1 MDLRSIRVG
10 RLAGIPIG
18 VQPLWLVIVALITI
32 SLGAVYYPDEAPGI
46 APVAAYTLGLLSA
59 LLLFASILLHE
70 LGHAVVARR
79 HGVEIEEID
88 LWLLGGVAR
97 MSGYPDRA
105 TDELRFALA
114 GPAVTL
120 LIALAFGAI
129 LLALPAGTPDWLEA
143 LVAYQAVVN
152 ALILFFNLLPAFPLD
167 GGRVARALLWWRR
180 GDISSA
186 TESAATI
193 GRALGYGM
201 ITFGVVTFLAG
212 AFGGL
217 WMALI
222 GLFVVAAA
230 KAEEEGLRVRV
241 ALSGRSAGRLMSFPA
256 ITLPAAMTVAEA
268 LEDHFVAERL
278 TAFPVL
284 RDGRLVGLVDIETVK
299 RVPAGRR
306 GATTVGEVAFYDES
320 LVVPEDQDVA
330 ELLERPAFAR
340 VGRAVVRTAD
350 GRLGLLSITDV
361 QRVLRALELAGG
373 PSPADPR
380 SSRGEPH
387 GPPAMAESRHRR
399 R

>member
-1 MDLRSIRVG
+1 MSLRSIRVG

-18 VQPLWLVIVALITI
+18 VQPLWLVIVALITV
-32 SLGAVYYPDEAPGI
+32 SLGAAYYPDEAPGI
-46 APVAAYTLGLLSA
+46 APAAAYGLGLLSA

-97 MSGYPDRA
+97 MSGYPERA

-120 LIALAFGAI
+120 VIALVFGVIA
-129 LLALPAGTPDWLEA
+129 LALPAGAPDWLAA
-143 LVAYQAVVN
+143 LVAYQAIVN
-152 ALILFFNLLPAFPLD
+152 AIILVFNLIPAFPLD

-186 TESAATI
+186 TETAAKI
-193 GRALGYGM
+193 GRGLGFGM
-201 ITFGVVTFLAG
+201 IGFGVLTFFAG

-217 WMALI
+217 WLALI
-222 GLFVVAAA
+222 GLFVIAAA
-230 KAEEEGLRVRV
+230 KAEEQGLRIRV

-256 ITLPAAMTVAEA
+256 ITLPAEMTVSEA
-268 LEDHFVAERL
+268 LAEHFVAERL

-284 RDGRLVGLVDIETVK
+284 RDGRLIGLLDLETVK
-299 RVPAGRR
+299 QLPTEDRD
-306 GATTVGEVAFYDES
+306 TTPVGELAFYDES
-320 LVVPEDQDVA
+320 LVVPEEQDVA
-330 ELLERPAFAR
+330 ELLERPAFTR
-340 VGRAVVRTAD
+340 IGRAVVRTAD

-361 QRVLRALELAGG
+361 QRVLRALDLVG
-373 PSPADPR
+373 
-380 SSRGEPH
+380 GEP
-387 GPPAMAESRHRR
+387 AVHRQP
-399 R
+399 

>member
-1 MDLRSIRVG
+1 MMGLRSARIG

-18 VQPLWLVIVALITI
+18 IQPLWLVIVALITV
-32 SLGAVYYPDEAPGI
+32 SLGAVYYPEEAPGI
-46 APVAAYTLGLLSA
+46 APAAAYALGLLSA

-79 HGVEIEEID
+79 QGVEIEEID

-97 MSGYPDRA
+97 MSGYPERA

-114 GPAVTL
+114 GPAVTFI
-120 LIALAFGAI
+120 IALLFGAI
-129 LLALPAGTPDWLEA
+129 LLALPAATPDWLQA
-143 LVAYQAVVN
+143 VVAYQAIVN
-152 ALILFFNLLPAFPLD
+152 AIILVFNLIPAFPLD
-167 GGRVARALLWWRR
+167 GGRVTRALLWWRR

-186 TESAATI
+186 TDTAATI
-193 GRALGYGM
+193 GRGIGYWMIAVGAL
-201 ITFGVVTFLAG
+201 TFLAG

-217 WMALI
+217 WLALI
-222 GLFVVAAA
+222 GFFVVAAA
-230 KAEEEGLRVRV
+230 KAEAEGLRIRV

-256 ITLPAAMTVAEA
+256 ITLPAEMTVSEA
-268 LEDHFVAERL
+268 LADHFVAERL

-284 RDGRLVGLVDIETVK
+284 RDGRLVGLLDLETVK
-299 RVPAGRR
+299 QVPAERR
-306 GATTVGEVAFYDES
+306 DTTAVGAVAFYDES

-361 QRVLRALELAGG
+361 ERVLRALDLT
-373 PSPADPR
+373 PA
-380 SSRGEPH
+380 
-387 GPPAMAESRHRR
+387 AA
-399 R
+399 

>member
-1 MDLRSIRVG
+1 VSLRSIRVG

-18 VQPLWLVIVALITI
+18 VQPLWLVIVALIPV
-32 SLGAVYYPDEAPGI
+32 SLGAAYYPDEAPGI
-46 APVAAYTLGLLSA
+46 APAVAYGLGLLSA

-120 LIALAFGAI
+120 AIALAFGAI
-129 LLALPAGTPDWLEA
+129 ALALPASAPDWLAA
-143 LVAYQAVVN
+143 LVAYQAIVN
-152 ALILFFNLLPAFPLD
+152 AIILVFNLIPAFPLD
-167 GGRVARALLWWRR
+167 GGRVARALLWRRR

-186 TESAATI
+186 TETAAAI
-193 GRALGYGM
+193 GRGLGFGM
-201 ITFGVVTFLAG
+201 IAFGVLTFLAG
-212 AFGGL
+212 APGGL
-217 WMALI
+217 WLALI

-230 KAEEEGLRVRV
+230 KAEKEGLRVRV
-241 ALSGRSAGRLMSFPA
+241 ALGGRSAGRLMSFPA
-256 ITLPAAMTVAEA
+256 ISLPAEMTVSEA
-268 LEDHFVAERL
+268 LAEHFVAERL

-284 RDGRLVGLVDIETVK
+284 RDGRLIGLLDMETVK
-299 RVPAGRR
+299 RLPAEDRDT
-306 GATTVGEVAFYDES
+306 TTVGELAFYDES

-330 ELLERPAFAR
+330 ELLERPAFTR

-361 QRVLRALELAGG
+361 QRVLRALELAGE
-373 PSPADPR
+373 PAIPR
-380 SSRGEPH
+380 
-387 GPPAMAESRHRR
+387 
-399 R
+399 

>member
-1 MDLRSIRVG
+1 MRSIRVG

-18 VQPLWLVIVALITI
+18 VQPLWLVIVALLTA

-46 APVAAYTLGLLSA
+46 APAAAYGLGLLSA

-79 HGVEIEEID
+79 NGVEIEEID

-120 LIALAFGAI
+120 AIALVFGSIA
-129 LLALPAGTPDWLEA
+129 LALPASAPDWLAA
-143 LVAYQAVVN
+143 LIAYQAIVN
-152 ALILFFNLLPAFPLD
+152 SIILVFNLIPAFPLD

-180 GDISSA
+180 GDMSSA
-186 TESAATI
+186 TETAATI
-193 GRALGYGM
+193 GRGLGFGM
-201 ITFGVVTFLAG
+201 IAFGVLTFLSG
-212 AFGGL
+212 APGGL
-217 WMALI
+217 WLALI
-222 GLFVVAAA
+222 GLFVVVAA
-230 KAEEEGLRVRV
+230 KAEKEGLRVRV

-256 ITLPAAMTVAEA
+256 ITLPAEMTVSEA
-268 LEDHFVAERL
+268 LAEHFVAERL

-284 RDGRLVGLVDIETVK
+284 RDGSLVGLLDLETVR
-299 RVPAGRR
+299 RVPAEDRDT
-306 GATTVGEVAFYDES
+306 TTVGELAFYDES

-330 ELLERPAFAR
+330 ELLERPAFNR

-350 GRLGLLSITDV
+350 NRLGLLSMTDV
-361 QRVLRALELAGG
+361 QRVLRALELAGE
-373 PSPADPR
+373 PSQAGAR
-380 SSRGEPH
+380 
-387 GPPAMAESRHRR
+387 
-399 R
+399 

>member
-1 MDLRSIRVG
+1 MSMSGIRVG

-18 VQPLWLVIVALITI
+18 IQPLWLLIVALISV
-32 SLGAVYYPDEAPGI
+32 SLGAAYYPEEAPGI
-46 APVAAYTLGLLSA
+46 APAAAYGLGLLSA

-120 LIALAFGAI
+120 AIALVFGA
-129 LLALPAGTPDWLEA
+129 LALALPAGTPDWLRA
-143 LVAYQAVVN
+143 LVDYQAVVN
-152 ALILFFNLLPAFPLD
+152 AVILVFNLLPAFPLD
-167 GGRVARALLWWRR
+167 GGRVTRALLWWRS

-186 TESAATI
+186 TETAARI
-193 GRALGYGM
+193 GRGLGYGM
-201 ITFGVVTFLAG
+201 IAFGALTFLAG

-217 WMALI
+217 WLALI
-222 GLFVVAAA
+222 GFFVIAAA
-230 KAEEEGLRVRV
+230 KAEEQGLQVRV

-256 ITLPAAMTVAEA
+256 IVLPAEMTVAAA
-268 LEDHFVAERL
+268 LADHFVAERV
-278 TAFPVL
+278 TAFPVQ
-284 RDGRLVGLVDIETVK
+284 RHGRLIGLVDLDTVSQ
-299 RVPAGRR
+299 VPPGRR
-306 GATTVGEVAFYDES
+306 DTTTLGEIAFYDES

-330 ELLERPAFAR
+330 ELIERPAFAR

-361 QRVLRALELAGG
+361 QRVLRALQLTG
-373 PSPADPR
+373 S
-380 SSRGEPH
+380 
-387 GPPAMAESRHRR
+387 
-399 R
+399 